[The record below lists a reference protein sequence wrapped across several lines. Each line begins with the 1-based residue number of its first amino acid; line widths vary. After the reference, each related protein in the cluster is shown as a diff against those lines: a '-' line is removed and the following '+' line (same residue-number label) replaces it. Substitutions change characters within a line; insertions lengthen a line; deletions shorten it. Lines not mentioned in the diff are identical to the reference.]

1 MACCW
6 VLLLS
11 SLWSLACFSWVL
23 ATSRRCQRSQLGEEV
38 QSGRMV
44 MTFVSFFCLL
54 MHYQHFC

>member
-38 QSGRMV
+38 ETGRMV

-54 MHYQHFC
+54 MHY